1 MGDKSFT
8 ESLEKLQKAAN
19 EIGKQSTSLEESLR
33 LFEEGMKEAENCQ
46 KILDR
51 AEQKIQI
58 FENGEVKDAVT
69 RQKAIK
75 PPEK

>member
-19 EIGKQSTSLEESLR
+19 EIGKQSASLEESLR
-33 LFEEGMKEAENCQ
+33 LCEEGMKEAENCQ

-58 FENGEVKDAVT
+58 FENGEVKDA
-69 RQKAIK
+69 
-75 PPEK
+75 

>member
-19 EIGKQSTSLEESLR
+19 EIGKQSASLEESLR
-33 LFEEGMKEAENCQ
+33 LVEEGMKEAENCQ

-58 FENGEVKDAVT
+58 FENGEVKDA
-69 RQKAIK
+69 
-75 PPEK
+75 

>member
-19 EIGKQSTSLEESLR
+19 EIGKQSTSREESLR

-46 KILDR
+46 KILDS
-51 AEQKIQI
+51 AEQKIQM
-58 FENGEVKDAVT
+58 FENGEVKDA
-69 RQKAIK
+69 
-75 PPEK
+75 

>member
-46 KILDR
+46 KILDS
-51 AEQKIQI
+51 AEQKIQM
-58 FENGEVKDAVT
+58 FENGEVKDA
-69 RQKAIK
+69 
-75 PPEK
+75 

>member
-19 EIGKQSTSLEESLR
+19 EIGKQSASLEESLR

-58 FENGEVKDAVT
+58 FENGEVKDA
-69 RQKAIK
+69 
-75 PPEK
+75 

>member
-46 KILDR
+46 KILDS

-58 FENGEVKDAVT
+58 FENGEVKDA
-69 RQKAIK
+69 
-75 PPEK
+75 

>member
-19 EIGKQSTSLEESLR
+19 EIGKQSASLEESLR

-46 KILDR
+46 KILDS
-51 AEQKIQI
+51 AEQKIQM
-58 FENGEVKDAVT
+58 FENGEVKDA
-69 RQKAIK
+69 
-75 PPEK
+75 